1 MFIDHTVYSIDP
13 SGAKKYPML
22 KTFGT
27 ALVHTKH
34 IRNYIGKGREALGWL
49 GVVVYWFNV
58 FYCLCVG
65 GDVVDDDGVEWDRN

>member
-27 ALVHTKH
+27 ALVYHNG
-34 IRNYIGKGREALGWL
+34 IVISAEDLSPN
-49 GVVVYWFNV
+49 
-58 FYCLCVG
+58 
-65 GDVVDDDGVEWDRN
+65 